1 MAQRG
6 EELRVGDR
14 FWVAFSATP
23 KSFLSDLSGNVETR
37 LETLPSH
44 QSRLRSCELV
54 QPSKRS
60 LCTRHQAP
68 VNAGDTEVAGLLVV
82 SLWSSWQSSVNRALC
97 WCEKNLATDH
107 GSGWVRAKSETQEGI
122 LRIRTEEMGCQHADT
137 QCFLEH
143 WHTLLLPGRWVQ
155 WLTPMF
161 LDVQHFSQVVFTIH
175 FAGCFLIS
183 SYTDISIYYLNSRF
197 LCKNLAWGYFK
208 AFQSHACIHLWFK
221 E

>member
-1 MAQRG
+1 MKPHRLTNGQGRIVWKEPLRDTWKHAVDPTAQPLDRSECMAQRG

-14 FWVAFSATP
+14 FWAAFSATP

-143 WHTLLLPGRWVQ
+143 WHTLLLPGR
-155 WLTPMF
+155 
-161 LDVQHFSQVVFTIH
+161 
-175 FAGCFLIS
+175 
-183 SYTDISIYYLNSRF
+183 
-197 LCKNLAWGYFK
+197 
-208 AFQSHACIHLWFK
+208 
-221 E
+221 